1 MLSGRAME
9 TTTRLLL
16 PDVSAALRTDPQLVV
31 EMTEELHPADLA
43 DLCAALDDE
52 LAILLIRALP
62 VEEGARLLEAM
73 AEDRRSPLIEQLVSA
88 DSPRTAELVEE
99 MAPDEAADLVAE
111 LPEATQAA
119 LFEQLEP
126 EESRDLRQLMAYP
139 EHTAGSLMTTNF
151 VTVAADMTV
160 VEAIETIR
168 REAAEMETIANA
180 YAVDPNGTLL
190 GVVSLRDLVL
200 ARADK
205 KINDIMEPHV
215 IAVADEDPDNEV
227 VRIAA
232 KYDLIA
238 VPVLD
243 RNRRIVGIITVDDV
257 VDVIEE
263 KADEE
268 MQRVGA
274 VAPLE
279 DTYFQTSFTSFV
291 IKRAPWLVF
300 LFVAGF
306 ATSAAM
312 KSLTDTFDKIGALL
326 WFVPLIISSG
336 GNAGSQSATLMIRAL
351 AVEEVKPADFARVIA
366 RELIIGLA
374 LGLVLAVF
382 GIGRAMAWTATRTL
396 SMAATVSLSILVVV
410 TIGSMIGAGLPLL
423 LKRAGMDPAVSST
436 PFIASLSDVMGL
448 LIYYEIAKSLVL

>member
-1 MLSGRAME
+1 ME

-16 PDVSAALRTDPQLVV
+16 PDVSAALRTDPSLVV

-43 DLCAALDDE
+43 DLCAALDDD
-52 LAILLIRALP
+52 LAILLIKALP

-73 AEDRRSPLIEQLVSA
+73 AEDRRSPLIEQLANA
-88 DSPRTAELVEE
+88 DSPRTVELVEE
-99 MAPDEAADLVAE
+99 MAPDEAADMVAD
-111 LPEATQAA
+111 LTEATQAA
-119 LFEQLEP
+119 LLGKLEP
-126 EESRDLRQLMAYP
+126 EESRDLRQLMSYP
-139 EHTAGSLMTTNF
+139 EGTAGSMMTTNF
-151 VTVAADMTV
+151 VTVAAETTIL
-160 VEAIETIR
+160 EAIEIIR
-168 REAAEMETIANA
+168 GEAAEMETINNA
-180 YAVDPNGTLL
+180 YAVDPHGILL

-205 KINDIMEPHV
+205 KIADIMEPNV
-215 IAVADEDPDNEV
+215 MAVGDEDPDNEV
-227 VRIAA
+227 IRIAA

-243 RNRRIVGIITVDDV
+243 RNRHIVGIITVDDV

-268 MQRVGA
+268 VQRIGA
-274 VAPLE
+274 VAPLT
-279 DTYFQTSFTSFV
+279 DTYFQTSFWSFV
-291 IKRAPWLVF
+291 FKRAPWLMF

-312 KSLTDTFDKIGALL
+312 RELTDTFDKIAPLL

-351 AVEEVKPADFARVIA
+351 AVEEVKPSDFLKVIW
-366 RELIIGLA
+366 RELAMGLA
-374 LGLVLAVF
+374 LGVLLGVF
-382 GIGRAMAWTATRTL
+382 GIGRALAWNATRTGA
-396 SMAATVSLSILVVV
+396 MVATVSLSIVVVV
-410 TIGSMIGAGLPLL
+410 TLGSMIGAGLPLL
-423 LKRAGMDPAVSST
+423 LKRLGLDPAVSST

-448 LIYYEIAKSLVL
+448 VIYYEIATTFVL